1 MRQRDIQ
8 EYGTLDANTLM
19 VVSNWLVKYK
29 RDTVTQKLI
38 DAMNVAEYLLN
49 KHYEENINGKT

>member
-1 MRQRDIQ
+1 MRQQEIK

-19 VVSNWLVKYK
+19 VVSNWLIKYK
-29 RDTVTQKLI
+29 KETVASKLT
-38 DAMNVAEYLLN
+38 DAIKVANYLLN